1 MDTTLPLTSMSAPTD
16 NRNRQTNSP
25 KTLEFHENILVDFKK
40 LIFNIYITIIQMNR
54 HQTIIVQRYLLNYK
68 RYKTMLVISKW
79 YWLLASTRS
88 FILIIVSQNFTLK
101 EYRCQP
107 SLDSWSIVIN
117 QSCFGIDFMQSND
130 PLIDRDNIFKQGL

>member
-79 YWLLASTRS
+79 Y
-88 FILIIVSQNFTLK
+88 
-101 EYRCQP
+101 
-107 SLDSWSIVIN
+107 
-117 QSCFGIDFMQSND
+117 
-130 PLIDRDNIFKQGL
+130 